1 MFITRHII
9 PSLFL
14 QSLSLH
20 LLPLQITLDVNDFIG
35 GEVKV
40 GVEGGRAIVVE
51 GQTSCEEG
59 TSSSSRNFRRVF
71 SLPRNAD
78 VAAVTSALSS
88 DGVLTIVAPK
98 LQQLAEAAAGTKE
111 MSSESHARQEI
122 QGAGAQGWAES
133 KVKEEVKESNG
144 SSSKS
149 YSSSYASQQQTSS
162 QNLF

>member
-1 MFITRHII
+1 MLHNTTCLLNIFTHAAFIF
-9 PSLFL
+9 LF
-14 QSLSLH
+14 
-20 LLPLQITLDVNDFIG
+20 PPQITLGVNDFIG
-35 GEVKV
+35 GDVKV

-59 TSSSSRNFRRVF
+59 TSSSSRSFRRVF

-78 VAAVTSALSS
+78 VSAVTSALSS

-98 LQQLAEAAAGTKE
+98 LQQLAEAAAGRE
-111 MSSESHARQEI
+111 MTSESHSRQEI
-122 QGAGAQGWAES
+122 KGAGAQGWEES

-149 YSSSYASQQQTSS
+149 YSSSYASQQQFSS
-162 QNLF
+162 QNTF